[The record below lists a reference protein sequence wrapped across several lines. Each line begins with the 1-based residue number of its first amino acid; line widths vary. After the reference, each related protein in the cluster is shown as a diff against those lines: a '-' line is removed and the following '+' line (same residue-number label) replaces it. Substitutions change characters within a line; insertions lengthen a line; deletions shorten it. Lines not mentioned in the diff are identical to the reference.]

1 MTISWDPTLAL
12 GVPDLDRQHKEFFA
26 RVDSLVH
33 AIRNGFSRDE
43 VGRTLAFLGS
53 YAATHFAAEE
63 ALMRTVGFPGLAE
76 HQSEHA
82 GFDREMKALKA
93 EYQRDGACPSLILRV
108 NVQVSGWLREHICR
122 TDRELAAFL
131 RERQNPTR

>member
-12 GVPDLDRQHKEFFA
+12 GIPDLDRQHKEFFA

-33 AIRNGFSRDE
+33 AIRSGFSRDE

-53 YAATHFAAEE
+53 YASTHFAAEE
-63 ALMRTVGFPGLAE
+63 ALMRAVGFPGLAE
-76 HQSEHA
+76 HRSEHA
-82 GFDREMKALKA
+82 GFVRDMEALEA
-93 EYQRDGACPSLILRV
+93 EHQRDGASPSLILRV
-108 NVQVSGWLREHICR
+108 NVQLSGWLRDHICR

-131 RERQNPTR
+131 RQRQKPPG